1 MALAAG
7 RVTIGFSNPYV
18 ALHSV
23 AGKACVYSKA
33 RKLARGVDV
42 KLSPTTDDGNDFY
55 ADNTVAESGSGIL
68 TGGTLSLTV
77 DGLNVLRNPV
87 YKNTRKRAQREIYSG
102 VLTDCHI
109 YGRLRPARNISKRH
123 RKDDQKARCVDA
135 ERTPDFYQG
144 DGGSNEAPA
153 NRGGEKKEAKKR
165 SCERMSIGRHGRVPD
180 LQITRDLQ
188 KARLSKDT
196 EAISPGMER
205 VSKRRNLKRM
215 EGTKSHQLE
224 RADKPDRCL
233 EGRRKV
239 PCKRARQSS
248 KESDSLP

>member
-77 DGLNVLRNPV
+77 DGLNP
-87 YKNTRKRAQREIYSG
+87 
-102 VLTDCHI
+102 
-109 YGRLRPARNISKRH
+109 
-123 RKDDQKARCVDA
+123 DA
-135 ERTPDFYQG
+135 EEMIQGIPEKEGG
-144 DGGSNEAPA
+144 DGGFEYGDDQQKPYVSVGYIREWKSNGEIGYTFYVVKKVKFAVIEDSASTRSGSA
-153 NRGGEKKEAKKR
+153 NYQTQALSASIYRCADEKHTWKY
-165 SCERMSIGRHGRVPD
+165 V
-180 LQITRDLQ
+180 
-188 KARLSKDT
+188 SKDFTT
-196 EAISPGMER
+196 EDEALTAMKKLMGVTEEA
-205 VSKRRNLKRM
+205 V
-215 EGTKSHQLE
+215 
-224 RADKPDRCL
+224 
-233 EGRRKV
+233 
-239 PCKRARQSS
+239 
-248 KESDSLP
+248 